1 MTEQYERHLREK
13 HLSENTITAYLFA
26 LRSAS
31 AMVQ

>member
-26 LRSAS
+26 LR
-31 AMVQ
+31 QFRQH